1 MSMPRRE
8 RFTLNDPWY
17 EPSNIM
23 WWGFL
28 GGIAVGAVGFVLGPT
43 SDFGPLFLLLAMA
56 MWTVAL
62 FAMVAFY
69 IGEAW
74 AAFRSARQRADDAL
88 RLAERIGEVPS
99 LRRGAWSYA
108 LWSRS
113 YERYGRRTRGLLSA
127 GGLLVLL
134 FLALSGLTVR
144 QLALNP
150 AIEQFARAQSC
161 GYEAAITPSE
171 NCKWTGKSTVVERRV
186 EPLTLRLRTHTLVL
200 RLPDGTKKGAE
211 LGLQDLPDAKPGD
224 VVDAQIWRGQVTEVD
239 GYGWYVWTVANPT
252 QQRINTWVWMGA
264 VIVVILL
271 ALGIVFYRYRQALGG
286 AIYEPAA

>member
-8 RFTLNDPWY
+8 RFSLNDPWW

-43 SDFGPLFLLLAMA
+43 SDFGPLFLLLAMV

-62 FAMVAFY
+62 LAMVVFY

-74 AAFRSARQRADDAL
+74 SAFRSTRQQADDAL

-99 LRRGAWSYA
+99 LRRAAWSYA

-127 GGLLVLL
+127 GGLLILL
-134 FLALSGLTVR
+134 FLALGGLGVR

-161 GYEAAITPSE
+161 GYQAATTPSE
-171 NCKWTGKSTVVERRV
+171 NCKWTGKSTVVERV
-186 EPLTLRLRTHTLVL
+186 EHFALRLNTHSLVL
-200 RLPDGTKKGAE
+200 RMPEGGKKAAD
-211 LGLQDLPDAKPGD
+211 LGFQDLPDAKPGD

-239 GYGWYVWTVANPT
+239 GYGSYIWTGANPN
-252 QQRINTWVWMGA
+252 QQRINTWEWMGA

-271 ALGIVFYRYRQALGG
+271 ALGVVFYRYRQALGG

>member
-1 MSMPRRE
+1 MRMPRRE

-28 GGIAVGAVGFVLGPT
+28 GGIAVGAVGFLLGPT

-74 AAFRSARQRADDAL
+74 AAFRSARERADDAL

-113 YERYGRRTRGLLSA
+113 NERYGRRTRGLLSA
-127 GGLLVLL
+127 GGWLVLL

-161 GYEAAITPSE
+161 GYGAAITPSE
-171 NCKWTGKSTVVERRV
+171 NCKWTGKSTVVERV
-186 EPLTLRLRTHTLVL
+186 EHFALRLSTHALVL

-224 VVDAQIWRGQVTEVD
+224 VIGAQLWRGQVTEVD
-239 GYGWYVWTVANPT
+239 GYGSYVWTGANPN
-252 QQRINTWVWMGA
+252 QQRINTWEWMGA

-286 AIYEPAA
+286 AIFEPAA

>member
-69 IGEAW
+69 VSEAW

-88 RLAERIGEVPS
+88 RLAERIGEVPPCATE
-99 LRRGAWSYA
+99 RGATRSGA
-108 LWSRS
+108 GATNDTEDGFAPCSRLEDCWFC
-113 YERYGRRTRGLLSA
+113 YFWR
-127 GGLLVLL
+127 
-134 FLALSGLTVR
+134 LAV
-144 QLALNP
+144 
-150 AIEQFARAQSC
+150 
-161 GYEAAITPSE
+161 
-171 NCKWTGKSTVVERRV
+171 
-186 EPLTLRLRTHTLVL
+186 
-200 RLPDGTKKGAE
+200 
-211 LGLQDLPDAKPGD
+211 
-224 VVDAQIWRGQVTEVD
+224 
-239 GYGWYVWTVANPT
+239 
-252 QQRINTWVWMGA
+252 
-264 VIVVILL
+264 
-271 ALGIVFYRYRQALGG
+271 
-286 AIYEPAA
+286 